1 MRNMIQLQ
9 SPKVETILSIQD
21 TTLQYGILGIV
32 ATLLTYFAYH
42 QFKRLTE
49 KNEKLEEKVDKL
61 QKDMLQLIVEEKD
74 RLAVLVNE
82 NTKALNDLRSTIIKY
97 LLESE

>member
-1 MRNMIQLQ
+1 MIYVIQIQ
-9 SPKVETILSIQD
+9 SPKVETIVSMQD
-21 TTLQYGILGIV
+21 ATLQYGILGIL

-97 LLESE
+97 LLDSE